1 MLVGLSLVLGAGII
15 IPGFMK
21 IREFEFNEAESY
33 LHDKN
38 KLLQQDVVRSINVL
52 NDAGVTEIES
62 YVTASKTEFIERYR
76 RGKSDVR
83 INTFIFDSDGNPLLV
98 QNGAYSLDPSAAL
111 AAQVQTE
118 DDRTSAHKF
127 DGNTW
132 RTVVSRDNDW
142 GWSIVTAVSDQ
153 EIYRDSKSYLRFVLL
168 VSTGVLLAVLAV
180 YSTLTRQVRR
190 RFGELIWGVK
200 EYKLGQDPPRLDDS
214 KPDEMGLL
222 ERHIHTM
229 MSRISKEIETRKE
242 TESALEAARIE
253 AENANRAKSVF
264 LANMSHEIRN
274 PLNSVIGFSELLS
287 KTKMDKEQS
296 GYLKYLMHASKNL
309 SATINDILDL
319 SKIEYG
325 IVEIVPEHF
334 NLAEEVRKTYGM
346 YLPQGINKGLD
357 MHCEIND
364 QVPEK
369 IYGDKAR
376 CSEIVSNLLSNA
388 IKYTQQGHIRIEV
401 NIDHETDS
409 LHVLR
414 INVSDTGVGITE
426 EEQGSIFQA
435 FSQAGSNRNS
445 DQQIGKGAGLGLA
458 IVRRLVNLMNGSIE
472 LESKPGV
479 GSTFSV
485 VIPFEKHISQQG
497 ELFDAPETANRT
509 RSGLTALVADDDFLN
524 QKYVEEILTQNGI
537 EAVLAN
543 DGKQALQKILANDF
557 DVLLLDIRMPEMTG
571 VEVMEYVRTKLPSP
585 ASETPII
592 ALTANAYEDD
602 IKRYYDAGAT
612 SCMSK
617 PYSADDLLDTIQSA
631 ISSVAA

>member
-1 MLVGLSLVLGAGII
+1 
-15 IPGFMK
+15 
-21 IREFEFNEAESY
+21 
-33 LHDKN
+33 
-38 KLLQQDVVRSINVL
+38 
-52 NDAGVTEIES
+52 
-62 YVTASKTEFIERYR
+62 
-76 RGKSDVR
+76 
-83 INTFIFDSDGNPLLV
+83 
-98 QNGAYSLDPSAAL
+98 
-111 AAQVQTE
+111 
-118 DDRTSAHKF
+118 
-127 DGNTW
+127 
-132 RTVVSRDNDW
+132 
-142 GWSIVTAVSDQ
+142 
-153 EIYRDSKSYLRFVLL
+153 
-168 VSTGVLLAVLAV
+168 
-180 YSTLTRQVRR
+180 
-190 RFGELIWGVK
+190 
-200 EYKLGQDPPRLDDS
+200 
-214 KPDEMGLL
+214 
-222 ERHIHTM
+222 HIHTM

-242 TESALEAARIE
+242 TESALETARIE

-364 QVPEK
+364 QVPEQ

-414 INVSDTGVGITE
+414 IKVSDTGVGITE

>member
-15 IPGFMK
+15 IPGFVK
-21 IREFEFNEAESY
+21 IREFEYNEAESH
-33 LHDKN
+33 LHEKN
-38 KLLQQDVVRSINVL
+38 KLLQQDIVRSINVL

-62 YVTASKTEFIERYR
+62 YVTASKTEVIERYQTS
-76 RGKSDVR
+76 KPDDR
-83 INTFIFDSDGNPLLV
+83 INTFIFDSAGNPLLAR
-98 QNGAYSLDPSAAL
+98 NSPHAL
-111 AAQVQTE
+111 EPPANFVAQIQTK
-118 DDRTSAHKF
+118 DDETLVHKF
-127 DGNTW
+127 GGNTW
-132 RTVVSRDNDW
+132 RMVINRNNDW
-142 GWSIVTAVSDQ
+142 DWSVVTAVSDQ

-168 VSTGVLLAVLAV
+168 VSTVVLLAVLAV

-200 EYKLGQDPPRLDDS
+200 EYKLGQKPPRMEVTKS
-214 KPDEMGLL
+214 DEMGLL

-229 MSRISKEIETRKE
+229 MGRVSKEIETRKQ

-287 KTKMDKEQS
+287 KTNMDKEQS
-296 GYLKYLMHASKNL
+296 DYLKYLMHASNNL

-325 IVEIVPEHF
+325 IVEIVPQHF
-334 NLAEEVRKTYGM
+334 NLGEEVRRTYGM
-346 YLPQGINKGLD
+346 YLPQGNNKGLD

-364 QVPEK
+364 QVPEL

-401 NIDHETDS
+401 DIDHETDS
-409 LHVLR
+409 LLVLR
-414 INVSDTGVGITE
+414 INVSDTGVGISE
-426 EEQGSIFQA
+426 EEQRNVFQA
-435 FSQAGSNRNS
+435 FTQAGSDRNS
-445 DQQIGKGAGLGLA
+445 DQQLGRGAGLGLA
-458 IVRRLVNLMNGSIE
+458 IVRRLVNLMNGSIK

-485 VIPFEKHISQQG
+485 VIPFEKHTSHQG
-497 ELFDAPETANRT
+497 ELFDAPEIAHRT

-524 QKYVEEILTQNGI
+524 QKYVEQILTQNGI

-543 DGKQALQKILANDF
+543 DGKQALQKIMAHDF

-592 ALTANAYEDD
+592 ALTANAYEND
-602 IKRYYDAGAT
+602 IKRYYEAGAT

-617 PYSADDLLDTIQSA
+617 PYSADALLDTIQSA
-631 ISSVAA
+631 ISSAAA